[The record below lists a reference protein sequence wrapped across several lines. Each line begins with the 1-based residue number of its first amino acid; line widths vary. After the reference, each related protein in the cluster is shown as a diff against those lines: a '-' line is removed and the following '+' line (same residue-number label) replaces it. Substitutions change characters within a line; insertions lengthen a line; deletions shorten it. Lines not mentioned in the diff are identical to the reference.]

1 MGAPGTVGWYSYDP
15 ELSAVPSGVVTL
27 TATLP
32 TARAGAT
39 AVICVSSRTVNDV
52 ATSGPKFTA
61 VAPVKLRPVMMTLV
75 PPVAGP
81 AVGVNDVTAVGGR
94 TAWSSA
100 AALMMP
106 APHVLDGEAASH
118 KPPGNAVAWA
128 GLISRASTCAGVR
141 VGDRES
147 MSATTPATC
156 GVAMLVPLYD
166 EYVGVAGVV
175 PPELRVDQMPL
186 PGAAISTVDPK
197 LENDARAPVDV
208 VAATVTTPVQL
219 AGVKPAVSE
228 LLLPAAT
235 TTIVPRP
242 RASLIAVCVEE
253 SQLPVPPRDRLIT
266 RAGVGLAG
274 SPETLPPEAQMMP
287 AAISEV

>member
-1 MGAPGTVGWYSYDP
+1 M
-15 ELSAVPSGVVTL
+15 PSGVVTL

-32 TARAGAT
+32 RARAGAT
-39 AVICVSSRTVNDV
+39 AVICVSSTTVKDT
-52 ATSGPKFTA
+52 AGSGPNFTA
-61 VAPVKLRPVMMTLV
+61 VAPVKLRPVMTTLV
-75 PPVAGP
+75 PPDAGP
-81 AVGVNDVTAVGGR
+81 DVGVNDVTAVGGR
-94 TAWSSA
+94 TACSSA

-106 APHVLDGEAASH
+106 APHVLDGDAASH
-118 KPPGNAVAWA
+118 TPPGNAVALA
-128 GLISRASTCAGVR
+128 GLTSRASTCAGVR

-166 EYVGVAGVV
+166 AYVGVAGEVA
-175 PPELRVDQMPL
+175 PELSVDQMPL

-197 LENDARAPVDV
+197 LENDARPPEDV

-219 AGVKPAVSE
+219 AGLKFNASE

-235 TTIVPRP
+235 TTTVPRP
-242 RASLIAVCVEE
+242 RASLIAVCVDE
-253 SQLPVPPRDRLIT
+253 SQPPEPPRDRLIT

-287 AAISEV
+287 AAMSEV